1 MLKRKLF
8 VLLLAVLMLLN
19 VAACGEN
26 GGSESGE
33 PSSSMTESDVPEST
47 DGSTTTTS
55 GTTTTTTASGKETT
69 SRRPNVTTTEKPEP
83 DKPTATTTM
92 SREQYLNQ
100 EKIDIVGSSSDP
112 KGWIYQLGSGGVMVR
127 EVTINSGKG
136 GKAVEIVQMTDLHFN
151 IINQKDREDT
161 ANYPVIKAIN
171 EFRKHMANG
180 ASRSNAEAC
189 LKYGSYFDQMVITG
203 DTIDYLTWGAIEML
217 DEVIWKPYPNALVT
231 LGNHDIVRTWTF
243 KGYVRDTS
251 TLESRYQILQDNWK
265 HDIYYTSK
273 VIGNKAM
280 VIQMDNANVVFWDSQ
295 IPKLKADL
303 EKAKQNGYA
312 VLLFFHIPISTGNSA
327 DAKHDALC
335 ATDGGFD
342 NLYSTSLNM
351 YNSATK
357 QVYDIITNNADVIKG
372 IFAGHV
378 HNDHYS
384 EVVAKTSDGKD
395 AVIPQYILAP
405 AYCDKGHVL
414 KITVK

>member
-1 MLKRKLF
+1 MFKRKTLA
-8 VLLLAVLMLLN
+8 LLLAALMLLSLT
-19 VAACGEN
+19 ACGTD
-26 GGSESGE
+26 GGNVSST
-33 PSSSMTESDVPEST
+33 PSSPSLESSTPESA
-47 DGSTTTTS
+47 DTTTTS
-55 GTTTTTTASGKETT
+55 GTTTATTTASGKETT
-69 SRRPNVTTTEKPEP
+69 SRRPNVTTTEKPTTE
-83 DKPTATTTM
+83 KPTATTTM

-100 EKIDIVGSSSDP
+100 EKITVVGSASDP

-151 IINQKDREDT
+151 VINQKDREDT

-171 EFRKHMANG
+171 EFRTLNRNG
-180 ASRSNAEAC
+180 SSRSNAEAC

-203 DTIDYLTWGAIEML
+203 DTIDYLTYGALEML

-251 TLESRYQILQDNWK
+251 TLESRYQILQENWK
-265 HDIYYTSK
+265 HDIYYSSK
-273 VIGNKAM
+273 VVGNKAM
-280 VIQMDNANVVFWDSQ
+280 IIQMDNGNVVFWDSQ

-312 VLLFFHIPISTGNSA
+312 VLLFFHIPIDTGNAA
-327 DAKHDALC
+327 DEKHMALRN
-335 ATDGGFD
+335 TDGAFD
-342 NLYSTSLNM
+342 NLNDTSLDMN
-351 YNSATK
+351 NSATK